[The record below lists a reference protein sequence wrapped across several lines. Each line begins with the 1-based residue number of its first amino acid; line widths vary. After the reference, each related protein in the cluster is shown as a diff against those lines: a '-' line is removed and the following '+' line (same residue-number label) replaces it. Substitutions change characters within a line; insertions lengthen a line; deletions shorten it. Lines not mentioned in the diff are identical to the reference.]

1 MTVKTYENMVHFK
14 DVVDSSKLKTVRSI
28 LQC

>member
-1 MTVKTYENMVHFK
+1 MAVKTYENMTHFK
-14 DVVDSSKLKTVRSI
+14 EIMESSKLKTVRSI

>member
-1 MTVKTYENMVHFK
+1 MTVKIYENMAHFK
-14 DVVDSSKLKTVRSI
+14 DIMESSKLKTVRSI